1 MADTF
6 SFNRPWLIA
15 AWPGMGQVAVNA
27 AVYLL
32 SKQKMEAF
40 AELDTGD
47 LFDVDHVEVVDGL
60 IQPTRRP
67 RSRLFVW
74 KDPDERRDL
83 IIFIG
88 EAQPPLGRS
97 VFCKQIIEFAR
108 KVGVERVLTFAAMAT
123 EMRPEN
129 PSRVFAAATDPETLA
144 ELQTHDVETLRGGQI
159 SGLNGVL
166 LGAAAEAGLRGACL
180 LGEMPHVF
188 AQLPFPKASLAV
200 LEVFAAAA
208 GAVIDLKEL
217 ESQAEAVESKL
228 SQLLARF
235 EEASGTRLGGEEFA
249 EDEEEESSISPPE
262 PPEPLVSAVDADRIE
277 SLFHEAEK
285 DRAKAFEL
293 KGELD
298 RLGIFDR
305 YEDRF
310 LDLFKKADGG
320 DTAR

>member
-6 SFNRPWLIA
+6 DFNRPWLIA

-32 SKQKMEAF
+32 SKQKMEVL
-40 AELDTGD
+40 AELDTGE
-47 LFDVDHVEVVDGL
+47 LFDVDHVVVVDGL
-60 IQPTRRP
+60 IRPTRRP

-108 KVGVERVLTFAAMAT
+108 QAGVERVLTFAAMAT
-123 EMRPEN
+123 EMRPEDR
-129 PSRVFAAATDPETLA
+129 SRVFAAATDAEILA
-144 ELQTHDVETLRGGQI
+144 ELQTHDVETLKGGQI

-217 ESQAEAVESKL
+217 ETQAAAVEAKL
-228 SQLLARF
+228 SQLLTRF
-235 EEASGTRLGGEEFA
+235 EEASGTRLGTEEFA
-249 EDEEEESSISPPE
+249 NNEDEEGSFPPPE
-262 PPEPLVSAVDADRIE
+262 PPQPRVSPADEERIE
-277 SLFHEAEK
+277 SLFEEAEK

-298 RLGIFDR
+298 RLDIFDR

-310 LDLFKKADGG
+310 LDLFKRPDRGQESY
-320 DTAR
+320 